1 MNNLD
6 DILNQI
12 DSSNLNIAFGRV
24 TNISSITLSATG
36 LDVAV
41 GDIVRIES
49 EQKLYSVLGMV
60 TVLNASSFIVVP
72 FSFVD
77 GFRVNDKVFYKE
89 MDLT

>member
-49 EQKLYSVLGMV
+49 EQKLYSV
-60 TVLNASSFIVVP
+60 
-72 FSFVD
+72 
-77 GFRVNDKVFYKE
+77 
-89 MDLT
+89 

>member
-1 MNNLD
+1 MDIELDEDNLYKTMWEYELNNLD

-49 EQKLYSVLGMV
+49 EQ
-60 TVLNASSFIVVP
+60 NFIL
-72 FSFVD
+72 F
-77 GFRVNDKVFYKE
+77 
-89 MDLT
+89 